1 MSVLTLRKIIE
12 KNTDSPD
19 KSMVFWRFCGNLWGL
34 QEVNMEATM
43 AQDWD
48 GLAKNW
54 ESNPATDEFA
64 QSVFAQLQQL
74 TQLDGIKVLDF
85 GCGTGQLSQLLSPSA
100 KEIVALDAS
109 EAMIEELDKKE
120 LENVEPVVDA
130 LTRGLVA
137 QHPAFRG
144 QFDLVVAS
152 SVLAFIEDYE
162 TSLEIAHS
170 LLNAGG
176 HFVHFDWIADST
188 KEGFTLAKSENAL
201 IKAGFTEVETKKVFE
216 ITSDGHTMSVL
227 MGVGRR

>member
-1 MSVLTLRKIIE
+1 
-12 KNTDSPD
+12 
-19 KSMVFWRFCGNLWGL
+19 
-34 QEVNMEATM
+34 M

-54 ESNPATDEFA
+54 ESNPATEQFA

-85 GCGTGQLSQLLSPSA
+85 GCGTGQLSQLLSPIV
-100 KEIVALDAS
+100 KDIVALDAS

-120 LENVEPVVDA
+120 LLNVEPVVDA
-130 LTRGLVA
+130 LSRGLVA

-152 SVLAFIEDYE
+152 SVLAFVDHVES
-162 TSLEIAHS
+162 SLDIAHS
-170 LLNAGG
+170 LLNEGG
-176 HFVHFDWIADST
+176 YFVHFDWVAESEQD
-188 KEGFTLAKSENAL
+188 GFTLSRSENAL
-201 IKAGFTEVETKKVFE
+201 SNAGFVDVEAKKVFD
-216 ITSDGHTMSVL
+216 ITSDGQTMSVL

>member
-1 MSVLTLRKIIE
+1 
-12 KNTDSPD
+12 
-19 KSMVFWRFCGNLWGL
+19 
-34 QEVNMEATM
+34 MEATM

-54 ESNPATDEFA
+54 ESNPATEQFA

-85 GCGTGQLSQLLSPSA
+85 GCGTGQLSQLLSPIV
-100 KEIVALDAS
+100 KDIVALDAS

-120 LENVEPVVDA
+120 LLNVEPVVDA
-130 LTRGLVA
+130 LSRGLVA

-152 SVLAFIEDYE
+152 SVLAFVDDVES
-162 TSLEIAHS
+162 SLDIAHS
-170 LLNAGG
+170 LLNEGG
-176 HFVHFDWIADST
+176 YFVHFDWVAESEQD
-188 KEGFTLAKSENAL
+188 GFTSSRSENAL
-201 IKAGFTEVETKKVFE
+201 SNAGFVDVEAKKVFD
-216 ITSDGHTMSVL
+216 ITSDGQTMSVL

>member
-1 MSVLTLRKIIE
+1 
-12 KNTDSPD
+12 
-19 KSMVFWRFCGNLWGL
+19 
-34 QEVNMEATM
+34 M

-54 ESNPATDEFA
+54 ESNPATEQFA

-85 GCGTGQLSQLLSPSA
+85 GCGTGQLSQLLSPIV
-100 KEIVALDAS
+100 KDIVALDVS

-120 LENVEPVVDA
+120 LLNVEPVVDA
-130 LTRGLVA
+130 LSRGLVA

-152 SVLAFIEDYE
+152 SVLAFVDDVES
-162 TSLEIAHS
+162 SLDIAHS
-170 LLNAGG
+170 LLNEGG
-176 HFVHFDWIADST
+176 YFVHFDWVAESEQD
-188 KEGFTLAKSENAL
+188 GFTLSRSENAL
-201 IKAGFTEVETKKVFE
+201 SNAGFVDVEAKKVFD
-216 ITSDGHTMSVL
+216 ITSDGQTMSVL